1 MEDLKEIKSNIINW
15 YDFRENSNI
24 LVIGNYLKE
33 VIEKMSLKLSRIVY
47 IDNFKEQSLDET
59 FDYILIKD
67 DLNVLDCVKKFLKPD
82 GTILL
87 LINNRIGISNFAG
100 ADDFKSICEEKENV
114 YTKKEIENILT
125 EQGFSSYKFF
135 YPLPN
140 YQIANVIFSDD
151 YLPEYNNTKLMNT
164 NLYEKE
170 NVIVFDERKAIQQLT
185 KVGEFQNFANSYLV
199 EINPKT
205 EIKFVSFNN
214 IRKKEYRLCTKL
226 YKDYVVKEYTNEA
239 SKLHIAN
246 MENHI
251 KNLREHGFEIIDR
264 TENEKIVS
272 KYISEET
279 LYQNILKLINAR
291 QVENAVE
298 LIQLWFKEIKSK
310 FIMDR
315 TDRLNQEIF
324 AQNIDLSNLTIVKN
338 AYIDLVF
345 ENTFMID
352 NNFVFFDQEWVVDNL
367 PLEFILYRAI
377 NNMYMYNSE
386 IEEIIARK
394 EFLEKFNLLNYLS
407 MFEEIEKVIQNV
419 IIDREIMQYYNKY
432 GNVVINVK
440 DIAKK
445 YDKLSTENFELTSNL
460 SLLKDEEK
468 KKEEYIQELI
478 KEKAKIEAKATLLEI
493 EEKKKEDY
501 IQKLTEQN
509 EKVGLLEE
517 ENKKKEKYIEEIKS
531 QIVQK
536 EEYIENLKNEK
547 DNLMILDSQKD
558 EIINHLNEIIKAK
571 DNQISVYENM
581 KTVKLVK
588 KLRRKK

>member
-1 MEDLKEIKSNIINW
+1 MESCHIDYLKDNIINW
-15 YDFRENSNI
+15 YDFKDSANLLGIGENIQEYSNSLNEKLAKVI
-24 LVIGNYLKE
+24 L
-33 VIEKMSLKLSRIVY
+33 IE
-47 IDNFKEQSLDET
+47 NFTPDTQIEDEK
-59 FDYILIKD
+59 FDYILIKEKIE
-67 DLNVLDCVKKFLKPD
+67 LLEFAKKYLKSD

-214 IRKKEYRLCTKL
+214 TRKKEYRLCTKL
-226 YKDYVVKEYTNEA
+226 YKDYVVKECANEA
-239 SKLHIAN
+239 SKMHVTN
-246 MENHI
+246 MKNYI
-251 KNLREHGFEIIDR
+251 NNLREHGFEIIDR
-264 TENEKIVS
+264 AENEKIVS

-279 LYQNILKLINAR
+279 LYQNILKLINDR
-291 QVENAVE
+291 KIENAVE
-298 LIQLWFKEIKSK
+298 VIQLWFEKIKSK

-324 AQNIDLSNLTIVKN
+324 TQNIDLNNLTIVKN

-386 IEEIIARK
+386 IEEIITRK

-407 MFEEIEKVIQNV
+407 MFEEIENVIQNV
-419 IIDREIMQYYNKY
+419 IIDREIMQYYNEF
-432 GNVVINVK
+432 GNVVR
-440 DIAKK
+440 DIKK
-445 YDKLSTENFELTSNL
+445 IANQYDKLIKENFELTSNL

-468 KKEEYIQELI
+468 KKEEYIQELT
-478 KEKAKIEAKATLLEI
+478 KEKAEIEARAILLEI

-501 IQKLTEQN
+501 IQELTEHN
-509 EKVGLLEE
+509 EKLGLFEE

-531 QIVQK
+531 QI
-536 EEYIENLKNEK
+536 I
-547 DNLMILDSQKD
+547 QKD
-558 EIINHLNEIIKAK
+558 EIINHLNEIIKSK
-571 DNQISVYENM
+571 ENQISVYENM